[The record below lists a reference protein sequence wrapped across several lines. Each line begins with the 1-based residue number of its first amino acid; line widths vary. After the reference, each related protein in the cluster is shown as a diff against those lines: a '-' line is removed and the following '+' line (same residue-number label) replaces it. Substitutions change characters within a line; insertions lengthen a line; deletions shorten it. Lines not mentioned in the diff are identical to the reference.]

1 MMTFIDAAH
10 FNFFGMVFDEF

>member
-10 FNFFGMVFDEF
+10 FNCFDMVFEF